1 MDEHSWKGHNFTL
14 LIFGGVVVLCSIFF
28 ILGMLVGRSQVPEA
42 LEVAAVSEET
52 LPEEEPGDLDL
63 RFYESVEESEP
74 PPFEVSGPEAGS
86 SPEPVVASQPS
97 PTAPPPPPLAAA
109 VPELGIAITLQIA
122 ALSSA
127 DQAETLRAE
136 IAGKGF
142 PSFVVRP
149 APEDQSGFHRVQ
161 VGPFSDQA
169 EVARVQALLEAE
181 GYQPIVRN

>member
-14 LIFGGVVVLCSIFF
+14 LIFGGIVVLCSIFF
-28 ILGMLVGRSQVPEA
+28 ILGMLVGRVQVPA
-42 LEVAAVSEET
+42 VSEVAAVSGET
-52 LPEEEPGDLDL
+52 ADAEEPGDLDL
-63 RFYESVEESEP
+63 QFYEAVEGSEP

-86 SPEPVVASQPS
+86 NPEPVGPIQPL
-97 PTAPPPPPLAAA
+97 PTTPPAPLAAS
-109 VPELGIAITLQIA
+109 VPEVEIAITLQIA

-136 IAGKGF
+136 IAGQGF

-149 APEDQSGFHRVQ
+149 APDDQSGLHRVH
-161 VGPFSDQA
+161 VGPFSDET
-169 EVARVQALLEAE
+169 EVARVRALLEAE

>member
-28 ILGMLVGRSQVPEA
+28 ILGMLVGRAQVPA
-42 LEVAAVSEET
+42 VSEVAAVPDET
-52 LPEEEPGDLDL
+52 IGAEEPEDLDL
-63 RFYESVEESEP
+63 RFYEAVEGSEP
-74 PPFEVSGPEAGS
+74 PPFEVSGTEAGS
-86 SPEPVVASQPS
+86 NPEAVAPIQPL
-97 PTAPPPPPLAAA
+97 PTAPPSPPADS
-109 VPELGIAITLQIA
+109 VSEVEIAITLQIA

-136 IAGKGF
+136 IAEKGF

-161 VGPFSDQA
+161 VGPFNDAA
-169 EVARVQALLEAE
+169 EVTRVRALLEAE